1 MTDRTLSQNRF
12 FIRMGGKGWMVY
24 DRERKGPAAIGTD
37 LAENLTREHAEQL
50 QLMLTSTGAIGA
62 DDPKR

>member
-1 MTDRTLSQNRF
+1 MTDRTPSQNRF

-24 DRERKGPAAIGTD
+24 DRERKGPAAIGID
-37 LAENLTREHAEQL
+37 LAENLTREHAERL
-50 QLMLTSTGAIGA
+50 QLMLASIGAIGA

>member
-1 MTDRTLSQNRF
+1 MTDRTPSQNRF

-24 DRERKGPAAIGTD
+24 DRERKGPAAIGID
-37 LAENLTREHAEQL
+37 LAENLTREHAERL
-50 QLMLTSTGAIGA
+50 QHMLASIGAIGA